1 MIEVCHHIY
10 FIVAGLSLQFVN
22 CTMVMTIRCLE
33 TFARLDL
40 QSRHHQEIAVSIL
53 KKAINVSL
61 SLSRLPIMQSKPL
74 ILFTKL
80 KEQFQLVL
88 TTLLDGLKHF
98 VPALMIT

>member
-1 MIEVCHHIY
+1 
-10 FIVAGLSLQFVN
+10 
-22 CTMVMTIRCLE
+22 
-33 TFARLDL
+33 
-40 QSRHHQEIAVSIL
+40 
-53 KKAINVSL
+53 
-61 SLSRLPIMQSKPL
+61 MQSKPL